1 MKELNLDPSKVESKT
16 RMLEILQR
24 VHENNRIASPMP
36 DTGSDL
42 ASNRYAF
49 FSNKIYYQNLC
60 KFAFSDVDLDD
71 IGLGGIGPFSQFVD
85 IEDLEEDLDSDD
97 EDYADI
103 TERLAGK
110 IFIHDTLM
118 YLSFL

>member
-1 MKELNLDPSKVESKT
+1 M
-16 RMLEILQR
+16 
-24 VHENNRIASPMP
+24 
-36 DTGSDL
+36 
-42 ASNRYAF
+42 
-49 FSNKIYYQNLC
+49 
-60 KFAFSDVDLDD
+60 DD

-110 IFIHDTLM
+110 IFVHDILM
-118 YLSFL
+118 CLSFL